1 MIDRDTV
8 DRILDAARIEDVIGD
23 FVALKRRGAN
33 YIACCPFH
41 NEKTPSFSVSPVKGI
56 YKCFGC
62 GKAGNA
68 VSFVMEHE
76 HLSYVEA
83 LRYLAHKYNID
94 IVEKEESAEDAQKRL
109 YNESL
114 LIVNDFAQKF
124 FTKQLWET
132 DEGKAVG
139 LSYFKERGFTD
150 ETIRKFGLGYAP
162 NEKRALTHAAQ
173 RAGYKTEHLVGVG
186 LTIERENGEL
196 SDRYYE
202 RVIFP
207 IKGLSGKVIAFGGR
221 KLRGDKNIAKYINS
235 PESPVYVKNKV
246 LYGIYEA
253 KGAIAREQKCYLVE
267 GYTDVISFSQ
277 AGIENV
283 VASSGTSLTT
293 GQIQLIKRFT
303 NNVTVLYDGD
313 FAGIKASLRGIDMLL
328 SEGLQIK
335 VALFP
340 DNEDPDSYARSHTPA
355 EVRAFLEEAE
365 EDFINFKY
373 RVLHSDAGDD
383 PIKRAQIINDII
395 NSIAC
400 IPDPVTRNI
409 YAEQTAQKMNI
420 KEEILQQQIAR
431 IRKKRMESAYM
442 LRKQEERN
450 MQAQAGHGSGSTVT
464 DGFADNSEITSGG
477 YGEKEQYSRGVGG
490 NDDAA
495 NAIYREEKDETEASV
510 ESSENEL
517 VYYLLNFGRCK
528 LYIDSNGNLNKEEI
542 DNAPTVAQYIKDE
555 LATDELEVRNRLC
568 RQIFDEYFALDAGE
582 YDTDE
587 KVQRYFTSHPNPAIC
602 SAVIDIITQPYA
614 ITIKQFTKTMIPEK
628 NLLGKVVPKSVLIYK
643 AKVINLMVAILTDE
657 LKDCHD
663 NDRIMEVISTLNRLN
678 EVRRAFSKE
687 LNRITL

>member
-1 MIDRDTV
+1 MIDKDTV
-8 DRILDAARIEDVIGD
+8 DRILDAARIEEVIGD

-94 IVEKEESAEDAQKRL
+94 IVEREESAEDAQKRL

-150 ETIRKFGLGYAP
+150 DTIKKFGLGYAP
-162 NEKRALTHAAQ
+162 NEKRALTHVAQ

-186 LTIERENGEL
+186 LTIERDNGEL
-196 SDRYYE
+196 LDRYYE

-221 KLRGDKNIAKYINS
+221 KLRSDKNIAKYINS
-235 PESPVYVKNKV
+235 PESPIYVKNRV

-253 KGAIAREQKCYLVE
+253 KNAIAKEQKCYLVE

-328 SEGLQIK
+328 NEGLQIK

-355 EVRAFLEEAE
+355 EVREFLETAE

-400 IPDPVTRNI
+400 IPDPVTRNV
-409 YAEQTAQKMNI
+409 YAEQTAQRMNI
-420 KEEILQQQIAR
+420 KEEVLQQQIAK
-431 IRKKRMESAYM
+431 IRKKKMENAYM
-442 LRKQEERN
+442 LRKQQERN
-450 MQAQAGHGSGSTVT
+450 IEAGTPNTGNYSYDGNDGSNGSNGSY
-464 DGFADNSEITSGG
+464 DG
-477 YGEKEQYSRGVGG
+477 YGESVEYS
-490 NDDAA
+490 
-495 NAIYREEKDETEASV
+495 NATAQNEIYREEKDETEASV
-510 ESSENEL
+510 ENSENEL
-517 VYYLLNFGRCK
+517 VYYLLNFGRCR
-528 LYIDSNGNLNKEEI
+528 LYINSNGLSQEEI
-542 DNAPTVAQYIKDE
+542 EGAPTVAQYIKDE
-555 LATDELEVRNRLC
+555 LTADELEIRNRLYK
-568 RQIFDEYFALDAGE
+568 QIFDEYFALDATE

-587 KVQRYFTSHPNPAIC
+587 KVQRFFTTHSNPAIC

-614 ITIKQFTKTMIPEK
+614 ITIKQFTKTMVPEK
-628 NLLGKVVPKSVLIYK
+628 NVLGKVVPKAMLIYK
-643 AKVINLMVAILTDE
+643 AKVINQMVTILSDE
-657 LKDCHD
+657 LKDCKD
-663 NDRIMEVISTLNRLN
+663 NERLMEIISKLNMLN
-678 EVRRAFSKE
+678 EVRRTFSKE
-687 LNRITL
+687 LNRITI

>member
-1 MIDRDTV
+1 MIDKDTV
-8 DRILDAARIEDVIGD
+8 DRILDAARIEEVIGD

-41 NEKTPSFSVSPVKGI
+41 NEKTPSFSVSPIKGI

-150 ETIRKFGLGYAP
+150 DTIKKFGLGYAP

-196 SDRYYE
+196 LDRYYE

-207 IKGLSGKVIAFGGR
+207 IRGLSGKVIAFGGR

-235 PESPVYVKNKV
+235 PESPVYVKNRV

-253 KGAIAREQKCYLVE
+253 KNAIAKEQKCYLVE

-328 SEGLQIK
+328 NEGLQIK

-355 EVRAFLEEAE
+355 EVREFLETAE

-373 RVLHSDAGDD
+373 RVLHSEAGDD

-400 IPDPVTRNI
+400 IPDPVTRNV
-409 YAEQTAQKMNI
+409 YAEQTAQRMNI
-420 KEEILQQQIAR
+420 KEEVLQQQIAK
-431 IRKKRMESAYM
+431 IRKKKMENAYM
-442 LRKQEERN
+442 LRKQQERN
-450 MQAQAGHGSGSTVT
+450 IEAGTPNAGNYDYNSYDGNNGSY
-464 DGFADNSEITSGG
+464 DGYSESGEYGNSAVQNG
-477 YGEKEQYSRGVGG
+477 
-490 NDDAA
+490 
-495 NAIYREEKDETEASV
+495 IYREERDETEASV
-510 ESSENEL
+510 ENSENEL

-528 LYIDSNGNLNKEEI
+528 LYINTNGVSQEEVE
-542 DNAPTVAQYIKDE
+542 NAPTVAQYIKNE
-555 LATDELEVRNRLC
+555 LAADELELRNRLC
-568 RQIFDEYFALDAGE
+568 KQIFEEYYTLDTAE

-587 KVQRYFTSHPNPAIC
+587 KVQRFFTSHSNPAIC

-614 ITIKQFTKTMIPEK
+614 ITIKQFTKTMVPEK
-628 NLLGKVVPKSVLIYK
+628 NVLGKVVPKAMLIYK
-643 AKVINLMVAILTDE
+643 AKVINQMVAMLSDE
-657 LKDCHD
+657 LKDCKD
-663 NDRIMEVISTLNRLN
+663 NERLMEIISKLNMLN

-687 LNRITL
+687 LNRITI

>member
-1 MIDRDTV
+1 MIDKDTV
-8 DRILDAARIEDVIGD
+8 DRILDAARIEEVIGD

-94 IVEKEESAEDAQKRL
+94 IVEREESAEDAQKRL

-150 ETIRKFGLGYAP
+150 DTIKKFGLGYAP
-162 NEKRALTHAAQ
+162 NEKRALTHVAQ

-186 LTIERENGEL
+186 LTIERDNGEL
-196 SDRYYE
+196 LDRYYE

-221 KLRGDKNIAKYINS
+221 KLRSDKNIAKYINS
-235 PESPVYVKNKV
+235 PESPIYVKNRV

-253 KGAIAREQKCYLVE
+253 KNAIAKEQKCYLVE

-328 SEGLQIK
+328 NEGLQIK

-355 EVRAFLEEAE
+355 EVREFLETAE
-365 EDFINFKY
+365 EDFISFKY

-400 IPDPVTRNI
+400 IPDPVTRNV
-409 YAEQTAQKMNI
+409 YAEQTAQRMNI
-420 KEEILQQQIAR
+420 KEEVLQQQIAK
-431 IRKKRMESAYM
+431 IRKKKMENAYM
-442 LRKQEERN
+442 LRKQQERN
-450 MQAQAGHGSGSTVT
+450 IEAGTQNTGNYGNDGYDGNNGSF
-464 DGFADNSEITSGG
+464 DG
-477 YGEKEQYSRGVGG
+477 YGSSYG
-490 NDDAA
+490 NNGQHD
-495 NAIYREEKDETEASV
+495 NAIQNEIYREEKDETEASV
-510 ESSENEL
+510 ENSENEL

-528 LYIDSNGNLNKEEI
+528 LYINTNGLSQEEV

-555 LATDELEVRNRLC
+555 LAADELELRNRLC
-568 RQIFDEYFALDAGE
+568 KQIFDEYYALDAAE
-582 YDTDE
+582 FDTDE
-587 KVQRYFTSHPNPAIC
+587 KVQRFFTTHSNPAIC

-614 ITIKQFTKTMIPEK
+614 ITIKQFTKTMVPEK
-628 NLLGKVVPKSVLIYK
+628 NVLGKVVPKAMLIYK
-643 AKVINLMVAILTDE
+643 AKVINQMVTILSDE
-657 LKDCHD
+657 LKDCKD
-663 NDRIMEVISTLNRLN
+663 NERLMEIISKLNMLN
-678 EVRRAFSKE
+678 EVRRTFSKE
-687 LNRITL
+687 LNRITI

>member
-1 MIDRDTV
+1 MIDKDTV
-8 DRILDAARIEDVIGD
+8 DRILDAARIEEVIGD

-94 IVEKEESAEDAQKRL
+94 IVEREESAEDAQKRL

-150 ETIRKFGLGYAP
+150 DTIKKFGLGYAP
-162 NEKRALTHAAQ
+162 NEKRALTHVAQ

-186 LTIERENGEL
+186 LTIERDNGEL
-196 SDRYYE
+196 LDRYYE

-221 KLRGDKNIAKYINS
+221 KLRSDKNIAKYINS
-235 PESPVYVKNKV
+235 PESPIYVKNRV

-253 KGAIAREQKCYLVE
+253 KNAIAKEQKCYLVE

-328 SEGLQIK
+328 NEGLQIK

-355 EVRAFLEEAE
+355 EVREFLETAE

-400 IPDPVTRNI
+400 IPDPVTRNV
-409 YAEQTAQKMNI
+409 YAEQTAKRLNI
-420 KEEILQQQIAR
+420 KEEVLQQQIAK
-431 IRKKRMESAYM
+431 IRKKKMENAYM
-442 LRKQEERN
+442 LRKQQERDIE
-450 MQAQAGHGSGSTVT
+450 AGTPNTGNYGNDGYDGNNGSNGSY
-464 DGFADNSEITSGG
+464 DG
-477 YGEKEQYSRGVGG
+477 YGESGEYS
-490 NDDAA
+490 
-495 NAIYREEKDETEASV
+495 NATAQNEIYREEKDETEASV
-510 ESSENEL
+510 ENSENEL
-517 VYYLLNFGRCK
+517 VYYLLNFGRCR
-528 LYIDSNGNLNKEEI
+528 LYINSNGLSQEEI
-542 DNAPTVAQYIKDE
+542 EGAPTVAQYIKDE
-555 LATDELEVRNRLC
+555 LTADELEMRNRLYK
-568 RQIFDEYFALDAGE
+568 QIFDEYFALDATE

-587 KVQRYFTSHPNPAIC
+587 KVQRFFTTHSNPAIC

-614 ITIKQFTKTMIPEK
+614 ITIKQFTKTMVPEK
-628 NLLGKVVPKSVLIYK
+628 NVLGKVVPKAMLIYK
-643 AKVINLMVAILTDE
+643 AKVINQMVTILSDE
-657 LKDCHD
+657 LKDCKD
-663 NDRIMEVISTLNRLN
+663 NERLMEIISKLNMLN
-678 EVRRAFSKE
+678 EVRRTFSKE
-687 LNRITL
+687 LNRITI

>member
-1 MIDRDTV
+1 MIDKDTV
-8 DRILDAARIEDVIGD
+8 DRILDAARIEEVIGD
-23 FVALKRRGAN
+23 FIALKRRGAN

-94 IVEKEESAEDAQKRL
+94 IVEREESAEDAQKRL

-150 ETIRKFGLGYAP
+150 DTIKKFGLGYAP
-162 NEKRALTHAAQ
+162 NEKRALTHVAQ

-186 LTIERENGEL
+186 LTIERDNGEL
-196 SDRYYE
+196 LDRYYE

-221 KLRGDKNIAKYINS
+221 KLRSDKNIAKYINS
-235 PESPVYVKNKV
+235 PESPVYVKNRV

-253 KGAIAREQKCYLVE
+253 KNAIAKEQKCYLVE

-328 SEGLQIK
+328 NEGLQIK

-355 EVRAFLEEAE
+355 EVREFLETAE
-365 EDFINFKY
+365 EDFISFKY

-400 IPDPVTRNI
+400 IPDPVTRNV
-409 YAEQTAQKMNI
+409 YAEQTAQRMNI
-420 KEEILQQQIAR
+420 KEEVLQQQIAK
-431 IRKKRMESAYM
+431 IRKKKMENAYM
-442 LRKQEERN
+442 LRKQQERDIEAGTPN
-450 MQAQAGHGSGSTVT
+450 TGNQIYDGHDANNGSYDGYNGNGEYGNAAAQNG
-464 DGFADNSEITSGG
+464 
-477 YGEKEQYSRGVGG
+477 
-490 NDDAA
+490 
-495 NAIYREEKDETEASV
+495 IYREEKDETEASV
-510 ESSENEL
+510 ENSENEL

-528 LYIDSNGNLNKEEI
+528 LYINTNGLSQEEV

-555 LATDELEVRNRLC
+555 LAADELELRNRLC
-568 RQIFDEYFALDAGE
+568 KQIFDEYYALDAAE
-582 YDTDE
+582 FDTDE
-587 KVQRYFTSHPNPAIC
+587 KVQRFFTTHSNPAIC

-614 ITIKQFTKTMIPEK
+614 ITIKQFTKTMVPEK
-628 NLLGKVVPKSVLIYK
+628 NVLGKVVPKAMLIYK
-643 AKVINLMVAILTDE
+643 AKVINQMVTILSDE
-657 LKDCHD
+657 LKDCKD
-663 NDRIMEVISTLNRLN
+663 NERLMEIISKLNMLN
-678 EVRRAFSKE
+678 EVRRTFSKE
-687 LNRITL
+687 LNRITI

>member
-1 MIDRDTV
+1 MIDKDTV
-8 DRILDAARIEDVIGD
+8 DRILDAARIEEVIGD

-94 IVEKEESAEDAQKRL
+94 IVEREESAEDAQRRL

-150 ETIRKFGLGYAP
+150 DTIKKFGLGYAP
-162 NEKRALTHAAQ
+162 NEKRALTHVAQ

-186 LTIERENGEL
+186 LTIERDNGEL
-196 SDRYYE
+196 LDRYYE

-221 KLRGDKNIAKYINS
+221 KLRSDKNIAKYINS
-235 PESPVYVKNKV
+235 PESPIYVKNRV

-253 KGAIAREQKCYLVE
+253 KNAIAKEQKCYLVE

-313 FAGIKASLRGIDMLL
+313 LLVLRHL
-328 SEGLQIK
+328 
-335 VALFP
+335 
-340 DNEDPDSYARSHTPA
+340 
-355 EVRAFLEEAE
+355 
-365 EDFINFKY
+365 
-373 RVLHSDAGDD
+373 
-383 PIKRAQIINDII
+383 
-395 NSIAC
+395 
-400 IPDPVTRNI
+400 
-409 YAEQTAQKMNI
+409 
-420 KEEILQQQIAR
+420 
-431 IRKKRMESAYM
+431 
-442 LRKQEERN
+442 
-450 MQAQAGHGSGSTVT
+450 
-464 DGFADNSEITSGG
+464 
-477 YGEKEQYSRGVGG
+477 
-490 NDDAA
+490 
-495 NAIYREEKDETEASV
+495 
-510 ESSENEL
+510 
-517 VYYLLNFGRCK
+517 
-528 LYIDSNGNLNKEEI
+528 
-542 DNAPTVAQYIKDE
+542 
-555 LATDELEVRNRLC
+555 
-568 RQIFDEYFALDAGE
+568 
-582 YDTDE
+582 
-587 KVQRYFTSHPNPAIC
+587 
-602 SAVIDIITQPYA
+602 
-614 ITIKQFTKTMIPEK
+614 
-628 NLLGKVVPKSVLIYK
+628 
-643 AKVINLMVAILTDE
+643 
-657 LKDCHD
+657 
-663 NDRIMEVISTLNRLN
+663 
-678 EVRRAFSKE
+678 
-687 LNRITL
+687 

>member
-1 MIDRDTV
+1 MIDKDTV
-8 DRILDAARIEDVIGD
+8 DRILDAARIEEVIGD

-94 IVEKEESAEDAQKRL
+94 IVEREESAEDAQKRL

-150 ETIRKFGLGYAP
+150 DTIKKFGLGYAP
-162 NEKRALTHAAQ
+162 NEKRALTHVAQ

-186 LTIERENGEL
+186 LTIERDNGEL
-196 SDRYYE
+196 LDRYYE

-221 KLRGDKNIAKYINS
+221 KLRSDKNIAKYINS
-235 PESPVYVKNKV
+235 PESPIYVKNRV

-253 KGAIAREQKCYLVE
+253 KNAIAKEQKCYLVE

-328 SEGLQIK
+328 NEGLQIK

-355 EVRAFLEEAE
+355 EVREFLETAE
-365 EDFINFKY
+365 EDFISFKY

-400 IPDPVTRNI
+400 IPDPVTRNV
-409 YAEQTAQKMNI
+409 YAEQTAQRMNI
-420 KEEILQQQIAR
+420 KEEVLQQQIAK
-431 IRKKRMESAYM
+431 IRKKKMENAYM
-442 LRKQEERN
+442 LRKQQERN
-450 MQAQAGHGSGSTVT
+450 IEAGTPNTGNYSYDGNDGSNGSNGSY
-464 DGFADNSEITSGG
+464 DG
-477 YGEKEQYSRGVGG
+477 YGESGEYS
-490 NDDAA
+490 
-495 NAIYREEKDETEASV
+495 NATAQNEIYREEKDETEASV
-510 ESSENEL
+510 ENSENEL
-517 VYYLLNFGRCK
+517 VYYLLNFGRCR
-528 LYIDSNGNLNKEEI
+528 LYINSNGLSQEEI
-542 DNAPTVAQYIKDE
+542 EGAPTVAQYIKDE
-555 LATDELEVRNRLC
+555 LTADELEMRNRLYK
-568 RQIFDEYFALDAGE
+568 QIFDEYFALDATE

-587 KVQRYFTSHPNPAIC
+587 KVQRFFTTHSNPAIC

-614 ITIKQFTKTMIPEK
+614 ITIKQFTKTMVPEK
-628 NLLGKVVPKSVLIYK
+628 NVLGKVVPKAMLIYK
-643 AKVINLMVAILTDE
+643 AKVINQMVTILSDE
-657 LKDCHD
+657 LKDCKD
-663 NDRIMEVISTLNRLN
+663 NERLMEIISKLNMLN
-678 EVRRAFSKE
+678 EVRRTFSKE
-687 LNRITL
+687 LNRITI

>member
-1 MIDRDTV
+1 MIDKGTV
-8 DRILDAARIEDVIGD
+8 ERILDAARIEEVIGD

-83 LRYLAHKYNID
+83 LKYLAHKYNID
-94 IVEKEESAEDAQKRL
+94 VVEREESAEDAQKRL

-132 DEGKAVG
+132 EDGKAVG
-139 LSYFKERGFTD
+139 LSYFKERGFSE
-150 ETIRKFGLGYAP
+150 ETIKKFGLGYAP
-162 NEKRALTHAAQ
+162 NEKRALTHSAQ

-186 LTIERENGEL
+186 LSIERENGEL
-196 SDRYYE
+196 LDRYYE

-221 KLRGDKNIAKYINS
+221 KLRSDKNIAKYINS
-235 PESPVYVKNKV
+235 PESPVYVKNRV

-253 KGAIAREQKCYLVE
+253 KNAIAREQKCYLVE

-293 GQIQLIKRFT
+293 GQIQIIKRFT

-340 DNEDPDSYARSHTPA
+340 DGEDPDSYARSHTPT
-355 EVRAFLEEAE
+355 EVKEFLKTAE

-395 NSIAC
+395 NSIAS
-400 IPDPVTRNI
+400 IPDPVIRNI

-420 KEEILQQQIAR
+420 KEEVLQQQIAKLHRKR
-431 IRKKRMESAYM
+431 IESAYI
-442 LRKQEERN
+442 LRRQEERN
-450 MQAQAGHGSGSTVT
+450 SSSQQEAARGYDISGENV
-464 DGFADNSEITSGG
+464 E
-477 YGEKEQYSRGVGG
+477 YG
-490 NDDAA
+490 NNA
-495 NAIYREEKDETEASV
+495 NNGLYREEKDETEASV
-510 ESSENEL
+510 ENAENEL
-517 VYYLLNFGRCK
+517 VYYLLNFGRCS
-528 LYIDSNGNLNKEEI
+528 LYIDKDGPMSQEEI
-542 DNAPTVAQYIKDE
+542 ENAPTVAQYIKNELVADE
-555 LATDELEVRNRLC
+555 LDVRNRLYK
-568 RQIFDEYFALDAGE
+568 QIFDEYFALDTAE

-587 KVQRYFTSHPNPAIC
+587 KIQRYFTTHSNPEIC
-602 SAVIDIITQPYA
+602 SAVIDIITKPYA
-614 ITIKQFTKTMIPEK
+614 ITIKRFTKTMVPER
-628 NLLGKVVPKSVLIYK
+628 NMLGKVVPKSVLIYK
-643 AKVINLMVAILTDE
+643 AKVINQMVAILSDE
-657 LKDCHD
+657 LKDCKD
-663 NDRIMEVISTLNRLN
+663 NERMTEIISKLNILN
-678 EVRRAFSKE
+678 EVRWAFSKE
-687 LNRITL
+687 LNRITF

>member
-1 MIDRDTV
+1 MIDKDTV
-8 DRILDAARIEDVIGD
+8 DRILDAARIEEVIGD

-94 IVEKEESAEDAQKRL
+94 IVEREESAEDAQKRL

-150 ETIRKFGLGYAP
+150 DTIKKFGLGYAP
-162 NEKRALTHAAQ
+162 NEKRALTHVAQ

-186 LTIERENGEL
+186 LTIERDNGEL
-196 SDRYYE
+196 LDRYYE

-221 KLRGDKNIAKYINS
+221 KLRSDKNIAKYINS
-235 PESPVYVKNKV
+235 PESPIYVKNRV

-253 KGAIAREQKCYLVE
+253 KNAIAKEQKCYLVE

-328 SEGLQIK
+328 NEGLQIK

-355 EVRAFLEEAE
+355 EVREFLETAE

-400 IPDPVTRNI
+400 IPDPVTRNV
-409 YAEQTAQKMNI
+409 YAEQTAQRMNI
-420 KEEILQQQIAR
+420 KEEVLQQQIAK
-431 IRKKRMESAYM
+431 IRKKKMENAYM
-442 LRKQEERN
+442 LRKQQERN
-450 MQAQAGHGSGSTVT
+450 IEAGTPNTGNYSYDGNDGSNGSNGSY
-464 DGFADNSEITSGG
+464 DG
-477 YGEKEQYSRGVGG
+477 YGESGEYS
-490 NDDAA
+490 
-495 NAIYREEKDETEASV
+495 NATAQNEIYREEKDETEASV
-510 ESSENEL
+510 ENSENEL
-517 VYYLLNFGRCK
+517 VYYLLNFGRCR
-528 LYIDSNGNLNKEEI
+528 LYINSNGLSQEEI
-542 DNAPTVAQYIKDE
+542 EGAPTVAQYIKDE
-555 LATDELEVRNRLC
+555 LTADELEMRNRLYK
-568 RQIFDEYFALDAGE
+568 QIFDEYFALDATE

-587 KVQRYFTSHPNPAIC
+587 KVQRFFTTHSNPAIC

-614 ITIKQFTKTMIPEK
+614 ITIKQFTKTMVPEK
-628 NLLGKVVPKSVLIYK
+628 NVLGKVVPKAMLIYK
-643 AKVINLMVAILTDE
+643 AKVINQMVTILSDE
-657 LKDCHD
+657 LKDCKD
-663 NDRIMEVISTLNRLN
+663 NERLMEIISKLNMLN
-678 EVRRAFSKE
+678 EVRRTFSKE
-687 LNRITL
+687 LNRITI